1 MIRANTHNA
10 PPSRSQCLPACQQR
24 APRCALGRRDLD
36 ALLWESE
43 QRAPSFAPGPRV
55 IGFAYSGGADLVGR
69 EFASSM
75 KPPRFATVNGAS
87 PTFIDRTLGR

>member
-1 MIRANTHNA
+1 M
-10 PPSRSQCLPACQQR
+10 PACQQP

-75 KPPRFATVNGAS
+75 KPPRFARVNGACRPRS
-87 PTFIDRTLGR
+87 STVHLGDEHAAA